1 MRGIAIIGAIGLSL
15 ALVPAAPASAA
26 GASKCSFD
34 ETIATVSVVIPETET
49 AVLSRSGN
57 AIHLGGIAC
66 GTATVLNTDL
76 VLFVDD
82 QVGTPGRPNVT
93 IDLRGGPFAPGA
105 TEETDGASEIELW
118 HDISDF
124 PGAGTL
130 RIVGGDGPDTLE
142 VVTGL
147 SEGASGAW
155 IDIDTG
161 EGLDGEG
168 DVDITLFEQ
177 FEFILGEGDD
187 RIGMGDVQ
195 GFGPP
200 MDVIGGPGDDVLPD
214 GVHGDSIS
222 GGPGRDLLV
231 IYFGDVHLDLT
242 EPTFE
247 SGGEPG
253 QPISG
258 IEDVRVLNGTNA
270 IEGSPGPN
278 LLIGGP
284 GTDFITGWGGDDV
297 IRGGG
302 DHDHITGAGGDD
314 TLIGGVGPDDLVG
327 GSGVDDLMGGD
338 GPDHL
343 WGNEGGDHLS
353 GGRGNDVL
361 RGGPDKDSCFGGAGV
376 DSVSG
381 CEP

>member
-15 ALVPAAPASAA
+15 ALAPAAPVAA
-26 GASKCSFD
+26 ASKCVFD
-34 ETIATVSVVIPETET
+34 EPTATVHIVIPETET

-57 AIHLGGIAC
+57 AIHLDGLAC
-66 GTATVLNTDL
+66 GSATVLNTDL

-82 QVGTPGRPNVT
+82 QIGAPGRPNVT

-105 TEETDGASEIELW
+105 TAEADGTSEIELW
-118 HDISDF
+118 HDISSF

-130 RIVGGDGPDTLE
+130 RIVGGDGPDAIE

-147 SEGASGAW
+147 SEGMSGAW
-155 IDIDTG
+155 FDIDTG

-168 DVDITLFEQ
+168 DVDITLFER
-177 FEFILGEGDD
+177 FEFTLGEGND
-187 RIGMGDVQ
+187 RIGMGDVS

-200 MDVIGGPGDDVLPD
+200 MEVVGGPGDDVLPD
-214 GVHGDSIS
+214 GVHSDSIS
-222 GGPGRDLLV
+222 GGPGRDLLI
-231 IYFGDVHLDLT
+231 IYFGDVQLDLT
-242 EPTFE
+242 APTFE

-284 GTDFITGWGGDDV
+284 GTDFIAGWGGDDV

-302 DHDHITGAGGDD
+302 EDDHISGMGGDD
-314 TLIGGVGPDDLVG
+314 TLVGGTGPDDLLG
-327 GSGVDDLMGGD
+327 GSGADDLLGGD

-343 WGNEGGDHLS
+343 WGNDGGDHLS

-361 RGGPDKDSCFGGAGV
+361 RGGLDKDACSGGAGV
-376 DSVSG
+376 DTVTG
-381 CEP
+381 CDR